1 MIRKAL
7 WITGLLLACAPL
19 SAAPFVRVSTSMGE
33 FTIELNPQRAPL
45 TVENFLKYVQEGFYD
60 GTLFHRVVANFVV
73 QGGGYTATDKKLKKT
88 HDNIPNESGNGLQN
102 IRGSVGL
109 ARADSAHSGN
119 SQFYV
124 NLADNPDLDPVPTR
138 WGYAVFGKVVQGMEV
153 LERIGVMPT
162 GAMPPFRSE
171 APLQPVVIQKVVLL
185 SGMAG
190 SAPAASPAQPAAPET
205 APVPSSAAP
214 PANPGDATPAEGV
227 PTQAPATET
236 PPPAK

>member
-1 MIRKAL
+1 MRRTL
-7 WITGLLLACAPL
+7 WIACLLLACAPL
-19 SAAPFVRVSTSMGE
+19 SAAPFVEVATSMGN
-33 FTIELNPQRAPL
+33 FTVELNPQRAPL

-73 QGGGYTATDKKLKKT
+73 QGGGYNATDKKLKKP
-88 HDNIPNESGNGLQN
+88 HDNIANESGNGLQN

-109 ARADSAHSGN
+109 ARAEGAHSGN

-162 GAMPPFRSE
+162 GAMPPFKSE
-171 APLQPVVIQKVVLL
+171 APLQPVIIQKVVLL
-185 SGMAG
+185 SGAPG
-190 SAPAASPAQPAAPET
+190 SGAASTVPPKPATPQTPPAPDAPAANPGEAS
-205 APVPSSAAP
+205 PVPAP
-214 PANPGDATPAEGV
+214 PPP
-227 PTQAPATET
+227 TET